1 MPIDRAFDQRLAG
14 LINSGARGV
23 LQGGLKGVERESL
36 RVTPAGQIARTP
48 HPRVLGSALT
58 NEHITTD
65 YSEALIEL
73 VTPPFAQTW
82 ELLQYLVDL
91 HRFVYTRLPDDE
103 LLWATSMPCAIKGDD
118 SIPIA
123 QFGSSNVGRM
133 KTVYRHGLGHRYGRV
148 MQAIAGVHFNYS
160 FPEHFWPVLAEV
172 LQERD
177 PGQAF
182 RSEVYFALLRNY
194 RRHGWIVLY
203 LFGNSPALC
212 PSFLQGR
219 KVDGL
224 EPLEPGSLYAPYAT
238 SLRMSDLGYRN
249 KNQAGLDVSVNSLE
263 HYVRDL
269 TAAINTPSPEYEKL
283 GVKVEGEYRQLN
295 ANLLQIENEYYSF
308 IRPKRVTQSGERPT
322 RALQRGGVQ
331 YVEMR
336 SLDVSAFDPVGVN
349 QHKLRFLEAFAAYC
363 VLRDGRPIEP
373 SEQAELD
380 GNHAR
385 VAREGRRPGLLL
397 KRDGRDVPLQAWAAE
412 IVDSMR
418 GVCELLDEGDTAR
431 PYLTAL
437 ELQHEKVRDLDRT
450 PASRSLHEM
459 RLNEE
464 SFFNFALRMS
474 KVHQSYFR
482 ELLVSNPAR
491 QDEFAAEA
499 AASIEQQA
507 RIEADDRISFD
518 EYLQRYFAG

>member
-1 MPIDRAFDQRLAG
+1 MPLDRAFEKRLAG
-14 LINSGARGV
+14 VINSRARGV

-36 RVTPAGQIARTP
+36 RVTPGGRISTAP
-48 HPRVLGSALT
+48 HPRALGSALT
-58 NEHITTD
+58 NEHVTTD

-73 VTPPFAQTW
+73 VTPPFAHTW
-82 ELLQYLVDL
+82 ELVQYLVDL
-91 HRFVYTRLPDDE
+91 HRFVYTNLPDDE
-103 LLWATSMPCAIKGDD
+103 LLWATSMPCAIKGDE

-133 KTVYRHGLGHRYGRV
+133 KTIYRHGLGHRYGRV

-172 LQERD
+172 LQSQD
-177 PGQAF
+177 PGQVF
-182 RSEVYFALLRNY
+182 RSDAYFALLRNY

-224 EPLEPGSLYAPYAT
+224 EPLEPGSLYAPHAT

-249 KNQAGLDVSVNSLE
+249 KNQAGLNVSVNSLE

-269 TAAINTPSPEYEKL
+269 SAAISTPNPEYQKI
-283 GVKVEGEYRQLN
+283 GVKVDGEYRQLN

-308 IRPKRVTQSGERPT
+308 IRPKRVTRSGERPT

-336 SLDVSAFDPVGVN
+336 SLDVSMFDPVGVN
-349 QHKLRFLEAFAAYC
+349 QNKLRFLEAFAAFC
-363 VLRDGRPIEP
+363 VLRESRPIET
-373 SEQAELD
+373 SEQDELD
-380 GNHAR
+380 GNHAI
-385 VAREGRRPGLLL
+385 VAREGRRPGLMLR
-397 KRDGRDVPLQAWAAE
+397 RDGRDVALGDWAAE

-418 GVCELLDEGDTAR
+418 GLCELLDEGDAQR

-437 ELQHEKVRDLDRT
+437 ELQEEKIRDVSRT
-450 PASRSLHEM
+450 PAARSLHEM
-459 RLNEE
+459 RVNEE

-482 ELLVSNPAR
+482 ELLPTSPSR

-499 AASIEQQA
+499 AESIEQQA
-507 RIEADDRISFD
+507 RIEAADKVSFD
-518 EYLQRYFAG
+518 DYLARYFSA

>member
-1 MPIDRAFDQRLAG
+1 
-14 LINSGARGV
+14 
-23 LQGGLKGVERESL
+23 
-36 RVTPAGQIARTP
+36 
-48 HPRVLGSALT
+48 
-58 NEHITTD
+58 
-65 YSEALIEL
+65 
-73 VTPPFAQTW
+73 
-82 ELLQYLVDL
+82 
-91 HRFVYTRLPDDE
+91 
-103 LLWATSMPCAIKGDD
+103 MPCAIKGDE

-133 KTVYRHGLGHRYGRV
+133 KSVYRHGLGHRYGRV

-172 LQERD
+172 LQSKD

-182 RSEVYFALLRNY
+182 RSEAYFSLLRNY

-219 KVDGL
+219 KVAGL
-224 EPLEPGSLYAPYAT
+224 EPLEPGSLYAPHAT

-249 KNQAGLDVSVNSLE
+249 KSQAGLNVSVNSLE

-269 TAAINTPSPEYEKL
+269 SAAISTPSPEYQKI
-283 GVKVEGEYRQLN
+283 GVKVDGEYRQLN
-295 ANLLQIENEYYSF
+295 ANILQIENEYYSF
-308 IRPKRVTQSGERPT
+308 IRPKRVTRSGERPT

-336 SLDVSAFDPVGVN
+336 SLDVSMFDPVGVN
-349 QHKLRFLEAFAAYC
+349 QNKLRFLEAFAAFC
-363 VLRDGRPIEP
+363 VLRESRPIET
-373 SEQAELD
+373 SEQDELD
-380 GNHAR
+380 GNHAI
-385 VAREGRRPGLLL
+385 VAREGRRPGLMLR
-397 KRDGRDVPLQAWAAE
+397 RDGRDVALGDWAAE

-418 GVCELLDEGDTAR
+418 GLCELLDEGDAQR
-431 PYLTAL
+431 PYVTAL
-437 ELQHEKVRDLDRT
+437 ELQEEKIRDVSRT
-450 PASRSLHEM
+450 PAARSLHEM
-459 RLNEE
+459 RVNGE

-482 ELLVSNPAR
+482 ELLTTSPSR

-499 AASIEQQA
+499 AESIEQQA
-507 RIEADDRISFD
+507 RIEAADKVSFD
-518 EYLQRYFAG
+518 DYLARYFAA